1 MRGFYSF
8 VLLFSLLLPSYA
20 LGNEFKVPLRLSW
33 AVSIYGE
40 GMFGPRY
47 LPEEPASP
55 IVSEGKVFV
64 GGTGNVFIAINANTG
79 KILWKFQTEG
89 SVESKPAF
97 DKNTVFFGASDGFFY
112 ALDGQTGD
120 VIWKYKLSTEVL
132 AAPVIFKDK
141 IYFITQNNTLYAL
154 DKEKGAWKWQY
165 AREMHGKI
173 NIRARSS
180 PAIDNN
186 MIYMGF
192 SDGTLVCLDA
202 ETGREIWTIPVGSV
216 KRFNDI
222 VISPIIEG
230 NLLYISVY
238 DGQTSCLNNKTGDIK
253 WSFEEGGSS
262 DLAIG
267 KNQIILTRYTGKL
280 ICLNKSDGS
289 KLWEYNFKKEIPST
303 PIITGDY
310 VIVGT
315 DKTPIYIFDI
325 LTGRIKW
332 RFIQKGG
339 ISGTPYVDGQNLYFL
354 TNGGYIYRLSP
365 SRFDVP

>member
-1 MRGFYSF
+1 MKSFYLL
-8 VLLFSLLLPSYA
+8 VLLFFLALPINV
-20 LGNEFKVPLRLSW
+20 LGDEFRVPLRLSW
-33 AVSIYGE
+33 VVSLYGE
-40 GMFGPRY
+40 GMFGPQY
-47 LPEEPASP
+47 HPEESASP
-55 IVSEGKVFV
+55 IVSDGRVYV
-64 GGTGNVFIAINANTG
+64 GGTGNVFIAINAKTG
-79 KILWKFQTEG
+79 KILWKFQTGG

-97 DKNTVFFGASDGFFY
+97 DKNIVFFGASDGFFY

-132 AAPVIFKDK
+132 AAPVISKDK
-141 IYFITQNNTLYAL
+141 VYFITQNNTLYAL

-165 AREMHGKI
+165 AREIHKKI
-173 NIRARSS
+173 NIRGRTS
-180 PAIDNN
+180 PSIDND

-202 ETGREIWTIPVGSV
+202 ETGREIWTIQIGSG

-222 VISPIIEG
+222 VSSPIIEG
-230 NLLYISVY
+230 NLIYISSY
-238 DGQTSCLNNKTGDIK
+238 DRQTSCLNKKTGDVH

-267 KNQIILTRYTGKL
+267 KNQIILSIYTGKL
-280 ICLNKSDGS
+280 ICLNKIDGS
-289 KLWEYNFKKEIPST
+289 MLWEYNFKKEIPSI

-310 VIVGT
+310 IIVGT

-325 LTGRIKW
+325 TTGRIIW
-332 RFIQKGG
+332 RFTQKGG
-339 ISGTPYVDGQNLYFL
+339 ISGIPYIDNINLYFL
-354 TNGGYIYRLSP
+354 TNGGYIYKLSP